1 MCVYVCSGQDYGWS
15 IASKYSVCVCVCV
28 CVCFG

>member
-15 IASKYSVCVCVCV
+15 IASEYSVCVCVCV
-28 CVCFG
+28 CVC